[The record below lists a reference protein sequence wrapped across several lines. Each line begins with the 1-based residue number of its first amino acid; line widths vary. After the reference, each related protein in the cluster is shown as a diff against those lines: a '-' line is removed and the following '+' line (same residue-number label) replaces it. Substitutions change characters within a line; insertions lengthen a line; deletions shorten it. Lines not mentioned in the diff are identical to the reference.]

1 MLQSNIL
8 GITGG
13 KRHGKD
19 TTANFIAERIPIVRV
34 SFAEPLKRCAQ
45 ELFAEQKIDWE
56 NKDGEY
62 LPIPG
67 KHTVRDLYIAI
78 GRGLRDYLDP
88 NIWLWLAQNKIACSA
103 KPNSLVVI
111 TDVRYPN
118 EAKLIRSLGGKVVKI
133 VRPELLPYSEAEVQ
147 IDLISSDY
155 FLLNSGS
162 LEDLRT
168 KIQASLL
175 PEIIKTM
182 TEVGKQV

>member
-1 MLQSNIL
+1 MWQSKIIGL
-8 GITGG
+8 TGG

-19 TTANFIAERIPIVRV
+19 STANFIEEQIPIVRV

-45 ELFAEQKIDWE
+45 ELFAGQTIDWE

-78 GRGLRDYLDP
+78 GRGLREYLAQD
-88 NIWLWLAQNKIACSA
+88 IWIFLAQNEIACAA
-103 KPNSLVVI
+103 KENSLVVI

-118 EAKLIRSLGGKVVKI
+118 EAKMIRSMGGKIVKV
-133 VRPELLPYSEAEVQ
+133 VRPTLLPYSEAETQ
-147 IDLISSDY
+147 IDLISADY

-162 LEDLRT
+162 LSDLRAQ
-168 KIQASLL
+168 IQTSLL
-175 PEIIKTM
+175 PELTKM
-182 TEVGKQV
+182 LTEGGKQV

>member
-1 MLQSNIL
+1 M
-8 GITGG
+8 
-13 KRHGKD
+13 
-19 TTANFIAERIPIVRV
+19 
-34 SFAEPLKRCAQ
+34 
-45 ELFAEQKIDWE
+45 
-56 NKDGEY
+56 
-62 LPIPG
+62 
-67 KHTVRDLYIAI
+67 
-78 GRGLRDYLDP
+78 
-88 NIWLWLAQNKIACSA
+88 
-103 KPNSLVVI
+103 
-111 TDVRYPN
+111 
-118 EAKLIRSLGGKVVKI
+118 VKI